1 MNDSDDAN
9 AAGTI
14 ALLLIVVLVVA
25 TVASFCAG
33 SAGSEAVARQKA
45 VQAKVG
51 RWVLDG
57 ETGRKVFV
65 YGCEHVAKGRESEE
79 QR

>member
-1 MNDSDDAN
+1 MNDSDAR
-9 AAGTI
+9 AAS
-14 ALLLIVVLVVA
+14 AA
-25 TVASFCAG
+25 ASFVLAVLAVVSIVPFVIG
-33 SAGSEAVARQKA
+33 SLAAESDEQRKA
-45 VQAKVG
+45 IQAKVG

>member
-1 MNDSDDAN
+1 MNDSDAR
-9 AAGTI
+9 AASAAAFFVLAVLTVVS
-14 ALLLIVVLVVA
+14 IVPFVI
-25 TVASFCAG
+25 G
-33 SAGSEAVARQKA
+33 SLAAESDEQQKA
-45 VQAKVG
+45 IQAKVG

-65 YGCEHVAKGRESEE
+65 YGCEHVAKGRGSEE